1 MSPARHLCRL
11 IAAAVAWFERAEA
24 DDSEYRT
31 RLVIGLRDPA
41 ISLTPGVY
49 ETPAVTVSLPLLD
62 TWAGSGAGTWWREAD
77 PLDRTNLDVYVWEAT
92 DAETARSQI
101 VDEWY
106 LDDPMLSSTQV
117 DDRIW
122 LRATGS
128 YADGSTYDIAVARI
142 DGHNIALIL
151 ESEPEEAPRLAE
163 EVLTPAMSG
172 VGVR

>member
-1 MSPARHLCRL
+1 
-11 IAAAVAWFERAEA
+11 
-24 DDSEYRT
+24 
-31 RLVIGLRDPA
+31 
-41 ISLTPGVY
+41 LTPGVY

-92 DAETARSQI
+92 DAERARSQI

-106 LDDPMLSSTQV
+106 LDDPVLSSAQV

-122 LRATGS
+122 LGPIGS
-128 YADGSTYDIAVARI
+128 YADGSTYDITVARI

-151 ESEPEEAPRLAE
+151 ESEPGETLHLAE
-163 EVLTPAMSG
+163 EVLTPAMRE
-172 VGVR
+172 VNVR